1 MTTRK
6 SLLAAVAAFALLASP
21 VLAGNGHGGGNGNGG
36 SHGNSGGG
44 NGGGNSGKSGTQG
57 NSGNHGKSGAHGK
70 SASAKSGKKTEA
82 AVDDV
87 EVAATPK
94 EKNLHAKLGRL
105 NSLQR
110 NINAYMH
117 SKSKNFAGVQAYVM
131 GSAIA
136 QNAQAAADAAAAA
149 AAGAQAQIDSLKTD
163 LDALNATDQ
172 TNMTDDEKA
181 ALAGQIADV
190 QSQIDA
196 QQGLIDAAAE
206 AQAKADAAAAAVPS
220 LDDAL
225 ASMANKPVDDEVKDW
240 ATGVLADKIDQAA
253 AKLAEE
259 APATP

>member
-6 SLLAAVAAFALLASP
+6 SLLAAVAAFALLAAP
-21 VLAGNGHGGGNGNGG
+21 ALAGNGHGGGNGNGG

-57 NSGNHGKSGAHGK
+57 NSGKSGTHGK

-131 GSAIA
+131 GSAVA

-149 AAGAQAQIDSLKTD
+149 AAGAQAQIDSLKTE

-172 TNMTDDEKA
+172 TNMTDDEKT

-196 QQGLIDAAAE
+196 QQGLIDAAAD
-206 AQAKADAAAAAVPS
+206 AQAKADEAAAAVPS